1 MAKQL
6 WDVEKLSPTKFSTVA
21 DKVKFGN
28 QFVKF
33 FNSGFS
39 KENFPKWFYTR
50 LSMTF
55 GMIAHYDQGSF
66 YEHFFSDMPGMALFV
81 QDVLDYPCWGSPE
94 FTFCDIEKQIQ
105 QWILNELRK

>member
-33 FNSGFS
+33 FQSGFS
-39 KENFPKWFYTR
+39 KEKFPKWFYTR
-50 LSMTF
+50 LSMCF
-55 GMIAHYDQGSF
+55 GMIAHYDINGF
-66 YEHFFSDMPGMALFV
+66 YETFFTNDKDRAEFV
-81 QDVLDYPCWGSPE
+81 EMVLNYPCYGSPE

-105 QWILNELRK
+105 QWILNELGK